1 MERASR
7 CTFHVARAKMR
18 RRAIPSFLPS
28 AGSLSSAGNLDRANQ
43 RSITPNDRFV
53 PDRPTGILKLTGQA
67 AVS

>member
-1 MERASR
+1 LQARR
-7 CTFHVARAKMR
+7 CPGGR
-18 RRAIPSFLPS
+18 PSFLPS
-28 AGSLSSAGNLDRANQ
+28 AGSLSGAGSLDRGKK